1 MNRSLITSWLLALLL
16 SANHAASF
24 AADPPKAASSTR
36 EIALYQGPDRQERLV
51 EAARKEGELSI
62 YNAAPIEDLQPIAT
76 AFTRKY
82 GIKVKFWRASSETV
96 LRRVLSEAQG
106 GRFDVDIV
114 ENNAPENEALHRENL
129 LQEVRSPYIKN
140 LIAQASPP
148 HREWVGSAYDVFVAA
163 YNTNKVR
170 KEELPKTYQELADPK
185 WKGRLGIEA
194 EDQGWFATLVEALG
208 EQQGLKLF
216 NEIASGNGFSVRK
229 GHSLLANLV
238 ASGEVP
244 LALTVYNWKPM
255 QLKEKGGVP
264 IEWFALTPAIAQFRT
279 VAMTRKAPHPN
290 AAVLFYDFML
300 SEGQALLASRSL
312 VPTSK
317 TTDFPLA
324 KLPVKFID
332 PVRALDMQERWIK
345 TFDEVI
351 IKRAR

>member
-1 MNRSLITSWLLALLL
+1 MNKLLSRFSVLALLL
-16 SANHAASF
+16 VNSYATAV
-24 AADPPKAASSTR
+24 AADPPKAAPSVK

-51 EAARKEGELSI
+51 EAARKEGELLI

-82 GIKVKFWRASSETV
+82 GVKVKFWRASSESV

-106 GRFDVDIV
+106 GRFEVDIV

-129 LQEVRSPYIKN
+129 LQEVRSPHIKD
-140 LIAQASPP
+140 LIPQASPA
-148 HREWVGSAYDVFVAA
+148 HKEWVGSAYDVFVAA
-163 YNTNKVR
+163 YNTNLVK
-170 KEELPKTYQELADPK
+170 KEELPKTYQDLNDPK

-194 EDQGWFATLVEALG
+194 EDQGWFATVVEEMAD
-208 EQQGLKLF
+208 QQGLKLF
-216 NEIASGNGFSVRK
+216 NEIATKNGFSVRK

-244 LALTVYNWKPM
+244 LALTAYNWKPM
-255 QLKEKGGVP
+255 QLKEKGVP
-264 IEWFALTPAIAQFRT
+264 IEWFTLSPAIAQFRT
-279 VAMTRKAPHPN
+279 VAMPKKAPHPH

-317 TTDFPLA
+317 KTDFPLA
-324 KLPVKFID
+324 KVPVKFID
-332 PVRALDMQERWIK
+332 PVRALDMQAKWIK
-345 TFDEVI
+345 TYDEVI